1 MVKLLETSKNTL
13 KTSLYKAKSW
23 AKYALKHALVSG
35 EHNGHKPAVLKLE
48 ASLAII
54 VFFSLSIFGIK
65 QISTFALSKQSFLSE
80 VYPAVVAT
88 LTNNGRQAINA
99 QKLKPL
105 AYNPVLEAAALKKA
119 DDMIAKG
126 YFAHNSPD
134 GKQPWDWIREEGYEY
149 VYAGENLAIN
159 FADSIDVYQ
168 AWMNSPGHRAN
179 ILNQHYT
186 EVGIGAR
193 KTYVD
198 GRESIIVVQMFGSP
212 TKGYITKRNQ
222 ANDTLL
228 SQKNQVSTTSSST
241 IPTLIVGATTST
253 STVITTNTTTTTST
267 SINLA
272 VLGAS
277 TDSEEFQTEDI
288 HTTTAFVGGIAT
300 NPKLIG
306 LILYIFFV
314 IIINIAVIGI
324 GRTEYHHNH
333 KKSIFIAVVLLGVL
347 SLISVYFFAISP
359 EVLLV

>member
-1 MVKLLETSKNTL
+1 MVTLLKRSKHIL
-13 KTSLYKAKSW
+13 KTPFSKAISW
-23 AKYALKHALVSG
+23 TKHALKHALVSG
-35 EHNGHKPAVLKLE
+35 EHNGHRPALLKVE
-48 ASLAII
+48 AGFAII
-54 VFFSLSIFGIK
+54 VFFVLAVFGIK
-65 QISTFALSKQSFLSE
+65 QFSTFALSKQSFLSE

-105 AYNPVLEAAALKKA
+105 AYSPVLEAAALNKA

-134 GKQPWDWIREEGYEY
+134 GKQPWDWIREAGYEY

-186 EVGIGAR
+186 EIGIGAR

-212 TKGYITKRNQ
+212 TKGYLTKRNQ
-222 ANDTLL
+222 ANIANLAQATT
-228 SQKNQVSTTSSST
+228 QISTTSTST
-241 IPTLIVGATTST
+241 IPAILGRATTST
-253 STVITTNTTTTTST
+253 STIATTNTTTTTST
-267 SINLA
+267 AINFA

-277 TDSEEFQTEDI
+277 TDIDSS
-288 HTTTAFVGGIAT
+288 TAFVGSIAT
-300 NPKLIG
+300 NPKIIG
-306 LILYIFFV
+306 LTLYVFFV

-324 GRTEYHHNH
+324 GRAEYHHNH
-333 KKSIFIAVVLLGVL
+333 KKSIFIAIVLLSLL
-347 SLISVYFFAISP
+347 SIISIYFFAKSP